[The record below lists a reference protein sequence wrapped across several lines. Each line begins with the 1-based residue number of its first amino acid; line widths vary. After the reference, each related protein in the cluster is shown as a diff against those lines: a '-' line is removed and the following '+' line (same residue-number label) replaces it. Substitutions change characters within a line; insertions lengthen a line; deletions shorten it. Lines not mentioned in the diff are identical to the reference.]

1 MSYCQSRELRVYL
14 QQMIMGSREKIGQ
27 LPSVQSTEQIVLIL
41 ADIALISDRPFFL
54 LLLKPEAWP
63 ISDLKV

>member
-1 MSYCQSRELRVYL
+1 MSYCQSSELRVYL

-41 ADIALISDRPFFL
+41 ADIALISDRPFFCCC
-54 LLLKPEAWP
+54 
-63 ISDLKV
+63 